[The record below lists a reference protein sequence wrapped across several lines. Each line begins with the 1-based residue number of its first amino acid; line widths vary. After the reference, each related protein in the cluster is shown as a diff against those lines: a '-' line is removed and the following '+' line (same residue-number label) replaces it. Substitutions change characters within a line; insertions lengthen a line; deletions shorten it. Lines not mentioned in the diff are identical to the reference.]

1 MTRVCNA
8 YPLFGGLSNITFRL
22 KMIGCLHPFCWCLT
36 RTYSK
41 PWWLAS
47 TIDDSWPFRAC
58 FQGIC
63 ATRPNWGPFKT
74 LKSISLTEMLHSSG
88 RKNCWTFRSS
98 KYIGSTIL
106 GAQTQGKLFVKMTFL
121 LVLAWN
127 IPILTKDSVG
137 IACLKVP
144 GMYTVHIYIH
154 ITWIYIY
161 MSIWMYIS
169 IFIYLYVC
177 SRYNPLLTQHWS
189 GSYRLVSV
197 LMNSWLSRNRG
208 SDYPSLLLEAL
219 AGVKSLLVPGSFP
232 WSIPESNI
240 KPHIYIHDIYI
251 VCKYIYIYIYI

>member
-1 MTRVCNA
+1 MFRGILTIDVGGVGFRACFFYSPGKLWFRWVFFSTRWSSGEPFIIFQGIYSISKKQTSLMTRVCNA

-161 MSIWMYIS
+161 IYVYLDVHIHFH
-169 IFIYLYVC
+169 IFIC
-177 SRYNPLLTQHWS
+177 MQQ
-189 GSYRLVSV
+189 
-197 LMNSWLSRNRG
+197 
-208 SDYPSLLLEAL
+208 
-219 AGVKSLLVPGSFP
+219 
-232 WSIPESNI
+232 I
-240 KPHIYIHDIYI
+240 
-251 VCKYIYIYIYI
+251 